1 MYDNWEDLEKSIIGC
16 KKCKLCNNRTNI
28 VFADGNKN
36 ANVMLIGEGPGADED
51 KQGVPFVGKAG
62 QLMNKAFEGLGID
75 RKKLYIANIVKCRP
89 PNNRVPEED
98 EARACLDYLRNQ
110 VILVKPQIIVLMG
123 STALQNILGKEYKI
137 TASRGKWVEKKGI
150 LYMPTWHPAAL
161 LRDETKKIDTS
172 NMYIEG
178 SNDDLKV
185 GDTINH
191 DTLGIGV
198 ILSVD
203 GSFIEVAFKIGIKKL
218 MKNHK
223 SIRKVG

>member
-16 KKCKLCNNRTNI
+16 KKCKLCTNRTNI

-51 KQGVPFVGKAG
+51 RQGVPFVGRAG

-75 RKKLYIANIVKCRP
+75 RTKLYIANIVKCRP

-137 TASRGKWVEKKGI
+137 TASRGNWIEKKGI
-150 LYMPTWHPAAL
+150 MYLPTWHPAAI
-161 LRDETKKIDTS
+161 LRDENKKIDFWRDFKKVI
-172 NMYIEG
+172 NMCEELKINIE
-178 SNDDLKV
+178 KE
-185 GDTINH
+185 I
-191 DTLGIGV
+191 
-198 ILSVD
+198 
-203 GSFIEVAFKIGIKKL
+203 
-218 MKNHK
+218 
-223 SIRKVG
+223 